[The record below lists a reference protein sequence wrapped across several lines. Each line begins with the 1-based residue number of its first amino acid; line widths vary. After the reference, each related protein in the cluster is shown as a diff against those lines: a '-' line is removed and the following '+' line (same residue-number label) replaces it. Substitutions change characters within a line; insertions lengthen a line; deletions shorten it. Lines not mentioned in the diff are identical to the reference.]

1 MDEGVIDRVRSVIV
15 RVSPSQAAFS
25 ELVGISADKLSKSL
39 NAVRRFTSLEL
50 ALIADAGDVSVDW
63 LLTGRLREALAPPDG
78 PGTGDDVRA
87 LVDRFASAYETLRL
101 LGRRPRLAPL
111 PTAPSGPPGPAGREL
126 AERAAGAV
134 RAAAGLP
141 GLFRLGTAELAAAI
155 EQAYAV
161 DVTLLP
167 LPGGADALCW
177 QTAHS
182 RLVVAGVTGRFTRQ
196 RFALAHALGHV
207 LAGDAHEPLLD
218 QELAPGGQRA
228 DGEVRADAF
237 ASAFLM
243 PYDEIVAVTGRAE
256 VTEAGFAELVSGFGV
271 SAGALAARLRGLG
284 LLGAARH
291 GELSRWTAAR
301 CHRGPSGRDALLAAM
316 SAARSRRAPARL
328 VGELFGAYADGA
340 TTLVP
345 LAALLECPVD
355 DLFAALVAEHPAARP
370 GYADEPAFLP

>member
-63 LLTGRLREALAPPDG
+63 LLTGRLREAVAPPDG

-111 PTAPSGPPGPAGREL
+111 PAAPSGPPGPAGREL
-126 AERAAGAV
+126 AERAVNAV
-134 RAAAGLP
+134 RAAAGQP
-141 GLFRLGTAELAAAI
+141 GLRGANTAALATVI
-155 EQAYAV
+155 ERAFAV
-161 DVTLLP
+161 DVVLTP

-177 QTAHS
+177 QTACH
-182 RLVVAGVTGRFTRQ
+182 RLVVIGTTSRFTRQ
-196 RFALAHALGHV
+196 RYALAHALGHV
-207 LAGDAHEPLLD
+207 LAGDADEPLLD
-218 QELAPGGQRA
+218 QELAPGVQRA

-243 PYDEIVAVTGRAE
+243 PYDEIVAVAGRGE
-256 VTEAGFAELVSGFGV
+256 VTDACFVELVSGFGV
-271 SAGALAARLRGLG
+271 SAGAMAARLRELG
-284 LLGAARH
+284 LVDAARQ

-301 CHRGPSGRDALLAAM
+301 CHRGSPGRDRLLAAM
-316 SAARSRRAPARL
+316 AAARTRRQPARL

-345 LAALLECPVD
+345 LASLLECPVD
-355 DLFAALVAEHPAARP
+355 DLFAALVAEHPAARR